1 MATASAAEQFSIL
14 AEGERFPALEVVL
27 HQQTYI
33 LPWSQ
38 FLYAQGADD
47 QLRAVFTTH
56 DVLVA
61 GSGLSALLYALATQQ
76 LAWLREPARTD
87 RFGTSDGPRLTALS
101 VKAVDPAATR

>member
-1 MATASAAEQFSIL
+1 MATALASEQFAL
-14 AEGERFPALEVVL
+14 LPEGERLPALEIVL

-38 FLYAQGADD
+38 FLYAAGADD

-61 GSGLSALLYALATQQ
+61 GSGLASLLHAFSTQQ

-87 RFGTSDGPRLTALS
+87 RFATSDGPRLTTIS
-101 VKAVDPAATR
+101 VKAVDSSG